1 MFERIRTLCIE
12 NGITVTELCKQVT
25 GSSGNL
31 PTWKKGNIK
40 ADSICKIADFFQVST
55 DYLLGRTDEPHS
67 NDIQTG
73 DIHNNIQ
80 GDNNGNNSINI
91 GNQTA
96 GMSEDA
102 KALFEMI
109 EGLTLLQ
116 RSKVVVMID
125 EMRKGA

>member
-55 DYLLGRTDEPHS
+55 DYLLGRTDEPH
-67 NDIQTG
+67 NNNIQTG

-102 KALFEMI
+102 KALVEMI

>member
-73 DIHNNIQ
+73 DILANIYV
-80 GDNNGNNSINI
+80 INYKNYKKI
-91 GNQTA
+91 RQA
-96 GMSEDA
+96 
-102 KALFEMI
+102 
-109 EGLTLLQ
+109 
-116 RSKVVVMID
+116 
-125 EMRKGA
+125 